1 MTRISEKER
10 LEAAAER
17 YEVLKYVL
25 RDPLHTRNL
34 GREDTL
40 RELIDW
46 LGKERDYVLQWRGK
60 DGKGLVND
68 TIRPVDPWTHEA
80 NIFAHVIRHCE
91 NLLDKETNHGNE
103 R

>member
-1 MTRISEKER
+1 MTRMSEKER

-17 YEVLKYVL
+17 YEVLKHVL

-46 LGKERDYVLQWRGK
+46 
-60 DGKGLVND
+60 VND
-68 TIRPVDPWTHEA
+68 KIEA
-80 NIFAHVIRHCE
+80 KANEPIEFCDYEYINGLNDAYQLVLDHCE
-91 NLLDKETNHGNE
+91 SLLDKETNHGDE
-103 R
+103 HK

>member
-1 MTRISEKER
+1 MTRMSEKER

-17 YEVLKYVL
+17 YEVLKHIL

-46 LGKERDYVLQWRGK
+46 VNDKIEAKANEPIGFRDYEYINGLSDAYQLVL
-60 DGKGLVND
+60 D
-68 TIRPVDPWTHEA
+68 
-80 NIFAHVIRHCE
+80 HCE
-91 NLLDKETNHGNE
+91 SLLDKEINHGNE

>member
-17 YEVLKYVL
+17 YEVLKHVL

-46 LGKERDYVLQWRGK
+46 
-60 DGKGLVND
+60 VND
-68 TIRPVDPWTHEA
+68 EIEA
-80 NIFAHVIRHCE
+80 RAKCCESLSTGSARNVITCCNGAGRMGRALSTTPYGQLTLGRTKRTSSHM
-91 NLLDKETNHGNE
+91 
-103 R
+103 